1 MLKTNYLKNSFILLY
16 LVFLLAVF
24 YIRFQGIA
32 IRPMHCDEANQAY
45 KTGILLEKGIYKY
58 DPQEHHGPLLYYATL
73 PILYF
78 YNVHFFKDTDE
89 TMFRIVPLLFSMLI
103 FLAIIPIKK
112 HAGTVAFLVSSLLLA
127 VSHAFFFYS
136 RYYIHEIP
144 FVLFS
149 CLSVFLAWYYLN
161 KQNLLAVI
169 FPGITLSLSF
179 ATKETTVIVFF
190 SICVSMIITYLF
202 MLKTMGYV
210 ENVQTQKV
218 CNFSFKKIFQQII
231 CFLIAF
237 LIPWVLFYSS
247 FFTNW
252 HGLIDFFKAYQTYLF
267 RASGEGFSG
276 IHDKPWWYYLEILT
290 YFNKTVGPVWS
301 EGFILLLCAIG
312 VISSLILAFRIIIKK
327 KCTDYE
333 YKLSGLCIFL
343 FFSYFITFA
352 IFSLIPYKTPWNVLF
367 PLLGMIIFAGIGF
380 QALWQRFRKVW
391 TRGILLLILLLG
403 TYHLG
408 YQTYQG
414 NYIYFADIS
423 NPYVYAHTSTSL
435 VKMMNRIYELSDIL
449 KREGR
454 EPIVFVIDSKNDYW
468 PIPWYL
474 RKIDKKGF
482 WANIPSDIDKSPFLI
497 VSPELSQEVDRTLNN
512 TPYMKELYTIRPGV
526 FRYLYIEQ
534 SLWDKFIELQSSKR
548 N

>member
-1 MLKTNYLKNSFILLY
+1 MIKTNYLKFSFILLY
-16 LVFLLAVF
+16 LVFLLVVF
-24 YIRFQGIA
+24 YVRFQGIA

-58 DPQEHHGPLLYYATL
+58 DPHEHHGPLLYYATL
-73 PILYF
+73 PILYL
-78 YNVHFFKDTDE
+78 YNVHLFKDTDE
-89 TMFRIVPLLFSMLI
+89 TMFRIVPLLFSLLL
-103 FLAIIPIKK
+103 FLALIPVKK
-112 HAGTVAFLVSSLLLA
+112 HIGTIAFWVSSILLA

-136 RYYIHEIP
+136 RYYVHEIP

-149 CLSVFLAWYYLN
+149 CLFVFLAWYYLN
-161 KQNLLAVI
+161 NQNLLTII
-169 FPGITLSLSF
+169 FLGITLSLSF
-179 ATKETTVIVFF
+179 ATKETTVIVLF
-190 SICVSMIITYLF
+190 STCVSIMITHLF
-202 MLKTMGYV
+202 MSNTVGYV
-210 ENVQTQKV
+210 ENVQIQKV
-218 CNFSFKKIFQQII
+218 CTFSFKKVFQQTL

-237 LIPWVLFYSS
+237 LIPWLFLYSS
-247 FFTNW
+247 FFTNG
-252 HGLIDFFKAYQTYLF
+252 HGLVDFFKAYRTYLF

-301 EGFILLLCAIG
+301 EGFILLLCAIE
-312 VISSLILAFRIIIKK
+312 VISFLILAFRIIIKK
-327 KCTDYE
+327 KCTEYE
-333 YKLSGLCIFL
+333 YQLSSFCIFL
-343 FFSYFITFA
+343 FFSYFITFV

-380 QALWQRFRKVW
+380 QALWQRFRKAW
-391 TRGILLLILLLG
+391 SRCILLFILLLG

-449 KREGR
+449 KKEER
-454 EPIVFVIDSKNDYW
+454 EPIVFVVDSKNDYW

-474 RKIDKKGF
+474 RKIDRKGF
-482 WANIPSDIDKSPFLI
+482 WANIPSDINKVPFLI
-497 VSPELSQEVDRTLNN
+497 ITPDLSQEVDKILGN
-512 TPYMKELYTIRPGV
+512 TPYMKEIYSIRPGV

-534 SLWDKFIELQSSKR
+534 PLWDKFIELQALKR
-548 N
+548 I